1 MYVSL
6 VVKTVDVLTRKDTF
20 MTQLNDQQGTRSSP
34 TQPESSQGHGS
45 NIVITYETKPG
56 LAGLSIKNFA
66 LNLITLS
73 IYRFWA
79 KTDVRKHIWSCVH
92 INGEPLE
99 YTGRGLELF
108 LGALVVLLIF
118 LPIVFLIQ
126 WLQMAGHIEFLIAV
140 QGAFTLLFFMLIGM
154 AIYRA
159 RRYRLSRT
167 VWRGVRGALVGS
179 SLKYSLLYFGSVLL
193 SAITLGW
200 SNPAMN
206 LQLQEQITKDM
217 RFGETPFGFKGKAG
231 PLYGSYAIAWFVSL
245 GIIVIL
251 AIIGGFAI
259 VGRSQNIVAQ
269 VEGAG
274 DNPKLVITM
283 ILGVYGALFLLALV
297 FAIIWSFYT
306 AYEMAK
312 FASYTYFD
320 NATFRFNATGPSLIM
335 LWVVNIFIVIIS
347 LGIAIP
353 FTVQRTIRYFIDR
366 LDVDGWVNIGQIQ
379 QSQARIDPRGEG
391 LLDAFDIDGI

>member
-1 MYVSL
+1 MRS
-6 VVKTVDVLTRKDTF
+6 VLELETTKKKARKDTF
-20 MTQLNDQQGTRSSP
+20 MTHQHGQQETQTSP
-34 TQPESSQGHGS
+34 SQSADSGGDGS
-45 NIVITYETKPG
+45 NIVISYESKPG
-56 LAGLSIKNFA
+56 LGWLSIKNFL
-66 LNLITLS
+66 LNLITLT

-79 KTDVRKHIWSCVH
+79 KTTVRKHIWSCVH

-108 LGALVVLLIF
+108 LGAVVVLFIF

-140 QGAFTLLFFMLIGM
+140 QGAFALLFFVLIGM

-179 SLKYSLLYFGSVLL
+179 SLKYSLLYFGSILL
-193 SAITLGW
+193 SGITLGW
-200 SNPAMN
+200 SNPAMK
-206 LQLQEQITKDM
+206 LELQERITKDM

-231 PLYGSYAIAWFVSL
+231 PLYGRYAIAWFASL
-245 GIIVIL
+245 SVIVIL

-259 VGRSQNIVAQ
+259 VGRSQDIVAQ

-283 ILGVYGALFLLALV
+283 ILGIYAAVFLLAMV

-306 AYEMAK
+306 AYEMAR

-320 NATFRFNATGPSLIM
+320 NATFRFDATGPSLIM
-335 LWVVNIFIVIIS
+335 LWVVNILIVIFS
-347 LGIAIP
+347 LGIATP

-366 LDVDGWVNIGQIQ
+366 LDVDGWVDIGQIQ
-379 QSQARIDPRGEG
+379 QSQARVDSRGEG
-391 LLDAFDIDGI
+391 LLDAFDIDAI